1 MAEPAR
7 TPGRRPQRRS
17 HAERTAETR
26 ARVLAAVVE
35 SIAEVGFER
44 TTAVEITER
53 AGVTW
58 GAVQHHFGD
67 KDGVFVAV
75 LEESF
80 RSFAARLEAVPTAA
94 AGAALEKR
102 AALFVDRAWEH
113 FSSPLFRSTFEILRS
128 HLGRSDVHSSDWQAR
143 MFRGWDR
150 IWMRILG
157 DAPVAR
163 RRHLVLQHYGVS
175 LLTGLASTIALD
187 PAAARLCTAEL
198 ELLKDTLVR
207 ELAGRSGR

>member
-1 MAEPAR
+1 VAEPAR
-7 TPGRRPQRRS
+7 SPRRRRARERRS

-26 ARVLAAVVE
+26 ARIVAAVVE

-44 TTAVEITER
+44 TPAVEVTAR

-67 KDGVFVAV
+67 KDGMFVAV
-75 LEESF
+75 LEA
-80 RSFAARLEAVPTAA
+80 SFARFAALLESVPDAGL
-94 AGAALEKR
+94 GAALEKR

-113 FSSPLFRSTFEILRS
+113 FSSPLYRSTFEILRS
-128 HLGRSDVHSSDWQAR
+128 HLGREEMHPQDWQAR

-150 IWMRILG
+150 IWMRIFG
-157 DAPVAR
+157 DSPVPR
-163 RRHLVLQHYGVS
+163 RRHLVLQHYAVS
-175 LLTGLASTIALD
+175 LFTGLASVIALEG
-187 PAAARLCTAEL
+187 ATARLRPAEL

-207 ELAGRSGR
+207 ELLGR

>member
-1 MAEPAR
+1 VAEPAR
-7 TPGRRPQRRS
+7 APGRRRARRS

-26 ARVLAAVVE
+26 ARILAAVVE

-80 RSFAARLEAVPTAA
+80 RRFAERLEGVPGAE
-94 AGAALEKR
+94 AGAALERR

-128 HLGRSDVHSSDWQAR
+128 HLGREDLHPQDWQAR

-150 IWMRILG
+150 IWMRIFG

-175 LLTGLASTIALD
+175 LLTGLASTLALD
-187 PAAARLCTAEL
+187 PSGSRLRAAGL

-207 ELAGRSGR
+207 ELAGRGGR

>member
-1 MAEPAR
+1 VAEPAR
-7 TPGRRPQRRS
+7 SPRRRRPRRS

-26 ARVLAAVVE
+26 ARILAAVVE
-35 SIAEVGFER
+35 SIADVGFER
-44 TTAVEITER
+44 TTAVEVTSR

-67 KDGVFVAV
+67 KDGMFVAV
-75 LEESF
+75 LEA
-80 RSFAARLEAVPTAA
+80 SFARFAELLDGVPDAG

-128 HLGRSDVHSSDWQAR
+128 HLGREDRHPQDWQAR

-150 IWMRILG
+150 IWMRIFG
-157 DAPVAR
+157 DSPIPR
-163 RRHLVLQHYGVS
+163 RRHLVLQHYAVS
-175 LLTGLASTIALD
+175 LFTGLASTLALEGG
-187 PAAARLCTAEL
+187 AARLRPVEL
-198 ELLKDTLVR
+198 ELLKDTLAR
-207 ELAGRSGR
+207 ELAGR